1 MSETISENQV
11 LSSLLKSCSIVIPAY
26 NEESRITSV
35 LNETCNFI
43 STNKLPWEIIIAVD
57 GNDNTN
63 DIVEKY
69 HNNYSFVISKR
80 SPGRSGMGGAI
91 RRGIASAKGEFT
103 ILMDAD
109 GSAKLQDMLD
119 KASLLE
125 RYDVL
130 NFNRY
135 SLPSNFIPVKRKL
148 ASRGFNLILKF
159 LFNINVQDTQCGYK
173 IMKTEVAVT
182 IVNRITF
189 SNAFF
194 LTAIFLHS
202 KKMGVKVTEVP
213 LCYKHTDGSKFNV
226 VMTAISYLIS
236 IFAFRMKNSFFYRY
250 IPTSFKQLYYRKFR
264 YL

>member
-1 MSETISENQV
+1 MNNVTSENQV
-11 LSSLLKSCSIVIPAY
+11 LPFLLKSCSIVIPAY

-35 LNETCNFI
+35 LDETCNFI
-43 STNKLPWEIIIAVD
+43 KNNKLPWEIIIAVD

-63 DIVEKY
+63 EIVEKY
-69 HNNYSFVISKR
+69 HNYYSFVISRK

-91 RRGIASAKGEFT
+91 RRGIASASGEFT

-109 GSAKLQDMLD
+109 GSAKLQNMLEN
-119 KASLLE
+119 ASLLE
-125 RYDVL
+125 KYDVL

-148 ASRGFNLILKF
+148 ASRGFNLILKL
-159 LFNINVQDTQCGYK
+159 LFNIDVQDTQCGYK
-173 IMKTEVAVT
+173 IMKTKVALS
-182 IVNRITF
+182 IANKITF

-202 KKMGVKVTEVP
+202 KKMGVKVIEVP

-226 VMTAISYLIS
+226 VMTSISYLIS
-236 IFAFRMKNSFFYRY
+236 IFAFRTKNSFLFRY
-250 IPTSFKQLYYRKFR
+250 IPSSFRQLYYRKFR